1 MFTEK
6 CGQIQKSCMPET
18 EVTYSKKK
26 KKKNSKYEILDHLY
40 FSPNFVF

>member
-1 MFTEK
+1 MPKTEEK
-6 CGQIQKSCMPET
+6 NK
-18 EVTYSKKK
+18 KKK